1 MIVVSKRS
9 GSEQLLFSEDFL
21 CDTLVK
27 FPAFQLLNSL
37 QSPPRLGIEVLEHP
51 GGDSVYRE

>member
-21 CDTLVK
+21 CDTLEK
-27 FPAFQLLNSL
+27 SPAFQLLNSL
-37 QSPPRLGIEVLEHP
+37 QSFSLGIEAFEQA
-51 GGDSVYRE
+51 GDDPDS